1 MSLKSSPTRYGSVA
15 IAIHWITALAILG
28 MLISGLVAANS
39 ADPAT
44 ELTLLRG
51 HAVMGS
57 LIGVLTVLRIV
68 WFLAF
73 DRRPADPAGMSRMQ
87 VLAAHIVH
95 YGLYAAILVLVSSG
109 IATIILS
116 GAGVQLLGTAALP
129 LPDFT
134 LAPPFTVHGLL
145 ARGLIALLIGH
156 IGAALWHQFVRRDHL
171 LARMGLGR

>member
-1 MSLKSSPTRYGSVA
+1 MSLKSSPTRYGAVA

-28 MLISGLVAANS
+28 MLTSGLAAANS

-51 HAVMGS
+51 HAIMGS
-57 LIGVLTVLRIV
+57 LIGVLTLLRIV
-68 WFLAF
+68 WWMGF
-73 DRRPADPAGMSRMQ
+73 DRRPADPAGMSRGQ
-87 VLAAHIVH
+87 VLAAHLVH
-95 YGLYAAILVLVSSG
+95 YGLYAVILVLVSSG
-109 IATIILS
+109 TATIILS
-116 GAGVQLLGTAALP
+116 GAGVQLLGAAPPP

-156 IGAALWHQFVRRDHL
+156 IGAALWHQFVRRDRL
-171 LARMGLGR
+171 LARMGMGS